1 MLRKI
6 LAAGAVAL
14 AGLVVF
20 GGVASADVD
29 YGADTQVALSSSQG
43 SVNSGDDFDVFGDGY
58 LPGETV
64 GVTATYTDVG
74 NGLRS
79 SRALETLSSPSSF
92 TAVADAN
99 GHFSQ
104 SVNYD
109 QVGTITFV
117 ATGMTSGRS
126 ASTVVKVG
134 AVGSVSTTTVAAAA
148 DWSSSDGATGSLAS
162 TGASV
167 AGPIAIGLGALLA
180 GLALLFFG
188 TRGVIRHKGARTT
201 TSV

>member
-14 AGLVVF
+14 AGLVMF

-29 YGADTQVALSSSQG
+29 YGADPNVALNSTDSSVESG
-43 SVNSGDDFDVFGDGY
+43 SEFDVYGDGF

-64 GVTATYTDVG
+64 GVTATYGTPS
-74 NGLRS
+74 GLRA
-79 SRALETLSSPSSF
+79 SRALATLSSPQRF
-92 TAVADAN
+92 TAVADSN
-99 GHFSQ
+99 GHFSK
-104 SVNYD
+104 SVSYD

-117 ATGMTSGRS
+117 ATGQTSGRT
-126 ASTVVKVG
+126 ASTVVHVG
-134 AVGSVSTTTVAAAA
+134 AAGSVSTTTVVAAA
-148 DWSSSDGATGSLAS
+148 DWSGSSDGVTGGLAS

-188 TRGVIRHKGARTT
+188 TRGVIRHKGARTNT
-201 TSV
+201 TV